1 MHVISGSGTQD
12 LRSVSVWVN
21 EGKALRPLSI
31 NPIDYN
37 SDAAVKA
44 LANSNPTKSSSYAP
58 DIFLDTILDK
68 DDGIGEYADLHSV
81 DVQGLA
87 LAKRFCKENKMFM
100 DGVIADQRS
109 WREFWT
115 QVAPFS
121 LLELAKIDGRE
132 TLIPAL
138 PFVRSTGA
146 ISRDV
151 EITAL
156 FNQGNI
162 LEGTLKEEF
171 MDYGASTQDVIVTVI
186 FRNVESNGIFPR
198 NDSVE
203 VKLTTT
209 VDANAIRQTLDA
221 SQFVTRRRQAIILGQ
236 FLCNTRR
243 HSRRAIEF
251 QTFPTDAPIS
261 PGNYIYVETGNTQWE
276 QIYTGRI
283 EAGGVLNLP
292 IATKI
297 INGNYSFLT
306 YTINADGVREF
317 ANVQVTNNVASALA
331 VREGDLFV
339 LGRPLL
345 DKRVFR
351 ITEISMEEEGE
362 TTVRA
367 VEHPCGDGG
376 RSLIAK
382 GLDVKVNGLFTIDG
396 DVA

>member
-1 MHVISGSGTQD
+1 
-12 LRSVSVWVN
+12 LRNVSVWVN
-21 EGKALRPLSI
+21 KGKALRRLSP
-31 NPIDYN
+31 NPIAYN
-37 SDAAVKA
+37 TDAEITA
-44 LANSNPTKSSSYAP
+44 LANSTPDQASSYAP
-58 DIFLDTILDK
+58 DIFLDTVLDK

-81 DVQGLA
+81 DVQQLS
-87 LAKRFCKENKMFM
+87 LTKRFCIENSLFM

-109 WREFWT
+109 WREFWA
-115 QVAPFS
+115 QVAPYS
-121 LLELAKIDGRE
+121 LLELAKIGGRE

-138 PFVRSTGA
+138 PFVRATGA
-146 ISRDV
+146 ISRDI

-171 MDYGASTQDVIVTVI
+171 MDYGASTQDVIITVI
-186 FRNVESNGIFPR
+186 FRNVENNGIFPR

-203 VKLTTT
+203 IKLTDT
-209 VDANAIRQTLDA
+209 VDGNAIRQTLDV
-221 SQFVTRRRQAIILGQ
+221 SQFVTRREQAILLGK

-261 PGNYIYVETGNTQWE
+261 PGDYIYVETGNTQWD

-292 IATKI
+292 VATRVP
-297 INGNYSFLT
+297 NGSYNFLA
-306 YTINADGVREF
+306 YTINAGSTKEF
-317 ANVQVTNNVASALA
+317 TNITVTNNTAPALA
-331 VREGDLFV
+331 PSAGDLFV

-367 VEHPCGDGG
+367 IEHPCGAGG
-376 RSLIAK
+376 KSLIAR
-382 GLDVKVNGLFTIDG
+382 GLDVTVNDLFTIDG
-396 DVA
+396 DPD